1 MAHPVFSAFG
11 TMPRNAYPPQYYP
24 NSPELTSAQ
33 PLELKPG
40 QEAEADFTLHPAAT
54 STISGVVAGVIQSG
68 LSISYQGA
76 DGQDSSGNYFRF
88 DPRTGRFALG
98 MVPSGSWTLRFTSSD
113 AKGNAYYAE
122 QNIEAN
128 GTDVSGLQIVLQP
141 TAAIPVIV
149 NRAPAMASASQNT
162 SPHRPIKAQECR
174 FDWFQQITPAM
185 SAFMPLPAP
194 AILKERYS
202 FKAFTQGTIRS

>member
-1 MAHPVFSAFG
+1 MARTVVG
-11 TMPRNAYPPQYYP
+11 I
-24 NSPELTSAQ
+24 TSA
-33 PLELKPG
+33 
-40 QEAEADFTLHPAAT
+40 
-54 STISGVVAGVIQSG
+54 
-68 LSISYQGA
+68 SI
-76 DGQDSSGNYFRF
+76 RT
-88 DPRTGRFALG
+88 RTGRFALG

-162 SPHRPIKAQECR
+162 SFPPADQGPGVQVQLVPTNNASNEHFYAAPRPGDSKGALFIR
-174 FDWFQQITPAM
+174 GVHPGN
-185 SAFMPLPAP
+185 S
-194 AILKERYS
+194 
-202 FKAFTQGTIRS
+202 IRS